1 MHSSSFRQN
10 IPFWEETLHFMTEG
24 LGMMIQPW
32 EGKVLLN
39 AVPLS
44 FLEQG
49 GVIFMRHPMK
59 TILQIL
65 F

>member
-1 MHSSSFRQN
+1 
-10 IPFWEETLHFMTEG
+10 MTEG

-49 GVIFMRHPMK
+49 GVTFMRHPMK